1 MLFNYFKIAIRNF
14 KRQIGFSLI
23 NILGLSIGLIC
34 SLLIMLWVQD
44 ELSFNRF
51 HENEANIYQLKCN
64 IDFGGGD
71 IATWTGVPYPYYDI
85 LKNKIPEVANVTML
99 TSQENLIMPEG
110 LIQGS
115 KEQGIFGDEAFFEIF
130 SFPFLEGD
138 SKTALSDPGGM
149 LISKR
154 LAQKYFGKNL
164 NDAIGKVL
172 KLNNTDEYSIRAVFD
187 NPPQNSSLQFDYVLP
202 FSKLLNDNK
211 DLAGYWGNFNF
222 RTYVQL
228 NQQGVNEAIID
239 KVLTIA
245 KEKMK
250 GTDYAESAPEG
261 MVLQPLKDT
270 YLYAHF
276 ENGKAVGGRIEY
288 VRIFSIAALFIL
300 LLACINYMNLATAR
314 SSKKAKEVG
323 VRKTIGAT
331 RSSLMGQFFVE
342 AFLTI
347 AISVALAL
355 AVVNLLL
362 PYFRE
367 LTGKQLEMPFAQV
380 NFWFLI
386 LGLIAGT
393 TFLSG
398 SYPSLMLSSF
408 GINDVLK
415 GQFSNKLSGKNIRK
429 SLVVFQFLISTLII
443 TAALT
448 VRQQVNYIFNK
459 NIGIDKDKVIYVESG
474 RDLVKKYAL
483 AKEQLLKNSA
493 IAEVSGA
500 YNSPLNVGTSTGDPT
515 WDGFTEDQRTVFKI
529 LGADYN
535 FCEMMKI
542 PLVDG
547 RFLSKERGLDS
558 LSILLNETALR
569 AMNLKDPLGKQVKF
583 WGESF
588 TIVGIV
594 KDFHISSL
602 HADIAPLI
610 IVPDDGELDYIF
622 VRPAVG
628 KTEEAIAALKATQK
642 QIAPA
647 YPFEYKFLDK
657 TYENMY
663 QKEKLTSKLAD
674 WFGLIAL
681 LISAL
686 GLLGLAT
693 FAAEQRTKEIGIRKI
708 LGASVGSI

>member
-1 MLFNYFKIAIRNF
+1 
-14 KRQIGFSLI
+14 
-23 NILGLSIGLIC
+23 
-34 SLLIMLWVQD
+34 
-44 ELSFNRF
+44 
-51 HENEANIYQLKCN
+51 
-64 IDFGGGD
+64 
-71 IATWTGVPYPYYDI
+71 
-85 LKNKIPEVANVTML
+85 
-99 TSQENLIMPEG
+99 
-110 LIQGS
+110 
-115 KEQGIFGDEAFFEIF
+115 
-130 SFPFLEGD
+130 
-138 SKTALSDPGGM
+138 
-149 LISKR
+149 
-154 LAQKYFGKNL
+154 
-164 NDAIGKVL
+164 
-172 KLNNTDEYSIRAVFD
+172 
-187 NPPQNSSLQFDYVLP
+187 
-202 FSKLLNDNK
+202 
-211 DLAGYWGNFNF
+211 
-222 RTYVQL
+222 
-228 NQQGVNEAIID
+228 
-239 KVLTIA
+239 
-245 KEKMK
+245 
-250 GTDYAESAPEG
+250 
-261 MVLQPLKDT
+261 
-270 YLYAHF
+270 
-276 ENGKAVGGRIEY
+276 
-288 VRIFSIAALFIL
+288 
-300 LLACINYMNLATAR
+300 
-314 SSKKAKEVG
+314 
-323 VRKTIGAT
+323 
-331 RSSLMGQFFVE
+331 
-342 AFLTI
+342 
-347 AISVALAL
+347 
-355 AVVNLLL
+355 
-362 PYFRE
+362 
-367 LTGKQLEMPFAQV
+367 
-380 NFWFLI
+380 
-386 LGLIAGT
+386 
-393 TFLSG
+393 
-398 SYPSLMLSSF
+398 
-408 GINDVLK
+408 K

-459 NIGIDKDKVIYVESG
+459 NIGIDKDNLIYVESG
-474 RDLVKKYAL
+474 RDLMKKYPL

-500 YNSPLNVGTSTGDPT
+500 YNSPLNVGMATGDPT
-515 WDGFTEDQRTVFKI
+515 WEGFTEDQRTVFKI
-529 LGADYN
+529 LGSDYN

-628 KTEEAIAALKATQK
+628 KTEEAIAALEATHKALV
-642 QIAPA
+642 PA

-663 QKEKLTSKLAD
+663 QKEKTTSKLAD

-708 LGASVGSI
+708 LGASVGSIVTLISKDFIQLVFIAFVIAIPISWYLMKQWLEEFAFAVKPQWWIFGLTIGIALLVTIVTVGIQALRAASNNPVDALRSE